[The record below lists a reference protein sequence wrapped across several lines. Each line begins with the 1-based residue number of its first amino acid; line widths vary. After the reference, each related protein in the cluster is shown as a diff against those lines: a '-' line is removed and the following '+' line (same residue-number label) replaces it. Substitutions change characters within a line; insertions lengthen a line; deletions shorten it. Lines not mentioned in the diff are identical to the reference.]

1 MFLCGE
7 AFSLLDRI
15 LKKSLCDKH
24 HKLNYI
30 QSLDKGMVQSGLT
43 LRKKP
48 AFQAVSVDFEVK
60 QILSYCY
67 MNQKRLLRRFK
78 MKFKRKLMKKTR
90 QTLK

>member
-1 MFLCGE
+1 
-7 AFSLLDRI
+7 
-15 LKKSLCDKH
+15 
-24 HKLNYI
+24 
-30 QSLDKGMVQSGLT
+30 MVQSGLT